1 MLQGFFLGVGEYL
14 SFRSAISQ
22 SDELPPLVTS
32 CYVTPDR
39 LEWPLVHFPPVH
51 CREVGWA
58 VNKREGKCDI
68 RAGSRFGRG
77 FQNTQG
83 DRECR
88 LGSTVQGFWE
98 R

>member
-1 MLQGFFLGVGEYL
+1 VPRVCF
-14 SFRSAISQ
+14 SRT
-22 SDELPPLVTS
+22 LPPLVTS
-32 CYVTPDR
+32 RYVTPDR
-39 LEWPLVHFPPVH
+39 LEWPQVHFPPVH
-51 CREVGWA
+51 CGDGAWT
-58 VNKREGKCDI
+58 VNRREGTCDV

-88 LGSTVQGFWE
+88 LGSTVRGFWE